1 MTQPIVRRIWVYKVN
16 NVIQKSLNIPFRYK
30 NRNKA
35 VEPLYFSAIACSL
48 SISLNYI
55 TETLSFAML
64 NETHVVSEQIYTN
77 TVNDFE
83 KYLST
88 EKEIALSSRKV
99 SERHSFDVLKKLSIF
114 SDRVPMEQKRRVS
127 NSSI

>member
-1 MTQPIVRRIWVYKVN
+1 MTQPIVKRIWVYKVN

-35 VEPLYFSAIACSL
+35 VEPLYFSAIVCYL
-48 SISLNYI
+48 SICLNNI

-64 NETHVVSEQIYTN
+64 NETHVESEQIYTN
-77 TVNDFE
+77 TVKDFE

-88 EKEIALSSRKV
+88 EKEITFSSRKV
-99 SERHSFDVLKKLSIF
+99 SERHSFDVLKKTFYLF
-114 SDRVPMEQKRRVS
+114 
-127 NSSI
+127 